1 MAGLVAKVEQVKAT
15 LGIEA
20 ATMPAAVQQAN
31 EVMGLSGEGAAL
43 PQQIAT
49 LMAALGLEDA
59 AAAPLAA
66 PAAPSDAPPPM
77 QFSLRCSSGQTVAAS
92 ARLTDSI
99 GTLMLAVQRET
110 GIHAAMQRL
119 VFAGTALTATDTI
132 DSTPLVNGSTIFVL
146 VSQDAGFPAKLGPF
160 QTAEVPFGARDLQCF
175 VGPELSTSGCMWT
188 MEQHAITRQRLACP
202 GVEFPLVGQ
211 WSPTH
216 PVTLTAAEKRAIHI
230 PEAATQFVFSYPVV
244 AGAKLS
250 VQPGGSTSTDRAL
263 AEEGPVCV
271 SFLSV
276 GGFCYLDGS
285 ANLLHATTLLPSDRT
300 DGGLQFSPPR
310 RWEPQW
316 TAALMRQ
323 GRFQRITIRPLNDLG
338 AQHFCWLRPGEV
350 IGGCAT
356 QPAVTHGGFAYLFHD
371 SALGGTDDELML
383 DRYFAVASG
392 EDYVADSGASASD
405 VATFA
410 VVGDLSSLNDLRDR
424 LVAAAPQGADADELR
439 GQIGQLE
446 TRLEQAT
453 RCCICLESQK
463 DTMLGPCNHLCM
475 CESCAAAVQA
485 CPVCRTRIRTR
496 RRAYT

>member
-1 MAGLVAKVEQVKAT
+1 M
-15 LGIEA
+15 
-20 ATMPAAVQQAN
+20 
-31 EVMGLSGEGAAL
+31 LS
-43 PQQIAT
+43 
-49 LMAALGLEDA
+49 
-59 AAAPLAA
+59 
-66 PAAPSDAPPPM
+66 
-77 QFSLRCSSGQTVAAS
+77 
-92 ARLTDSI
+92 
-99 GTLMLAVQRET
+99 VQRET
-110 GIHAAMQRL
+110 GIHAATQRL

-132 DSTPLVNGSTIFVL
+132 DKTPLVNGSTIFVL

-175 VGPELSTSGCMWT
+175 VGPELATSGCMWT
-188 MEQHAITRQRLACP
+188 MEQQAVTRQRLTCP

-216 PVTLTAAEKRAIHI
+216 PVTLTSEEKKAIHI

-244 AGAKLS
+244 AGTKLN
-250 VQPGGSTSTDRAL
+250 VQPGGSDKAS
-263 AEEGPVCV
+263 

-285 ANLLHATTLLPSDRT
+285 ANLLHATTLLPSGKA
-300 DGGLQFSPPR
+300 DGGLQFAPPR

-323 GRFQRITIRPLNDLG
+323 GRFQRITIKPLNDLG

-350 IGGCAT
+350 IEGCAS
-356 QPAVTHGGFAYLFHD
+356 QPVVTHGGFAYLFHD
-371 SALGGTDDELML
+371 NALGGTEDELVL

-392 EDYVADSGASASD
+392 EDYVAEAAVAGGASSSD

-424 LVAAAPQGADADELR
+424 VAAAPQGADADELR
-439 GQIGQLE
+439 TQIGQLE

-453 RCCICLESQK
+453 RCCICLENQK
-463 DTMLGPCNHLCM
+463 DTMLDPCGHLCM

-485 CPVCRTRIRTR
+485 CPVCRTRIRAR
-496 RRAYT
+496 RKAYT